1 MIVRSFG
8 KLAIAN
14 GLRILLVTILLF
26 PIGVIDLT
34 ALSFGGAI
42 LGYGFE
48 VLVAASDISETL
60 GWL

>member
-34 ALSFGGAI
+34 ARSFGSAI

-48 VLVAASDISETL
+48 VLVAASDFSGTL